1 MAMNNLAPGV
11 YSTLQD
17 LSTFV
22 DTLPSTTGFI
32 PIICESGPDNQLVR
46 VTPSTFGKHFGNPN
60 LNYTHSRDIGL
71 GPYVAKNF
79 LSESSNLYVIRC
91 LPETATYANILIETT
106 SFLIDSNDLG
116 VVPSNQTCG
125 ITVSTI
131 LNMNNQTEITG
142 ELSTGVGDT
151 SSNVSGH
158 NLLVMRGL
166 GRGEFYNNIM
176 VDINPHPN
184 STAGSIETYFNSR
197 DGIYIIDIYQL
208 QKHTNRVVTQD
219 TTTGNDYADYALVE
233 TFEVSFDPEAKDEN
247 TDSQFIQDVI
257 NNYSNLIRVECSKSI
272 LKEMARRQKLSA
284 GHKLTM
290 DFSTGFVNSHNGV
303 SDAFELSYGVSLE
316 NGSSGPLFNKYGIVD
331 STATVGSATN
341 ILAAA
346 YAGTLASAVDGT
358 SSPLVEV
365 FDTENF
371 QFDVVFDAGYPIEV
385 KTKIVELTSTRRDC
399 IAIVDNGDH
408 YSATV
413 AEAKRVSGAT
423 LAFNTPYAAIYE
435 PYTKVYDV
443 YTGSDIFMPPSFHM
457 AKIIG
462 FNDKNSEI
470 WYPLAGFNRAMI
482 QNIKEMRY
490 NPSLADRENF
500 IKYNLNP
507 IVRFTT
513 GYSVFSQRTTYRT
526 ASALQEIHIIRLQMF
541 IDRSLKQFC
550 KNFIFEL
557 NDDNTRSKVRAEI
570 STFLAEIKSKRA
582 LESFSVSTPT
592 SDYDIKRR
600 RISVNI
606 TLKPTRSVEQIF
618 LNYFI
623 V

>member
-1 MAMNNLAPGV
+1 MAINNLAPGV

-22 DTLPSTTGFI
+22 DTLPSTTGFVA
-32 PIICESGPDNQLVR
+32 IICESGIDNQLVR
-46 VTPSTFGKHFGNPN
+46 VTPSTFGKHYGNPN
-60 LNYTHSRDIGL
+60 LNYTNSRDIGL

-91 LPETATYANILIETT
+91 LPASATYANLLIETDD
-106 SFLIDSNDLG
+106 FLVDSDDNG
-116 VVPSNQTCG
+116 VVPSDQTCG
-125 ITVSTI
+125 ITVSSITSMNTQNEI
-131 LNMNNQTEITG
+131 LG
-142 ELSTGVGDT
+142 RLSTGVGDT
-151 SSNVSGH
+151 STNVSGY
-158 NLLVMRGL
+158 NLLAIRGL

-176 VDINPHPN
+176 IDINPHPN
-184 STAGSIETYFNSR
+184 SSGTFNSR
-197 DGIYIIDIYQL
+197 EGIYIVDIYQL
-208 QKHTNRVVTQD
+208 QKYTNRVVTQD
-219 TTTGNDYADYALVE
+219 TTTGTTYADYALVE

-247 TDSQFIQDVI
+247 IDSLFIQDVI
-257 NNYSNLIRVECSKSI
+257 NNYSNLVRVECAKSV
-272 LKEMARRQKLSA
+272 LKEMARRQKLA
-284 GHKLTM
+284 TGQKLTI

-303 SDAFELSYGVSLE
+303 DDAFELSYGVSLE
-316 NGSSGPLFNKYGIVD
+316 NGSSGGLFDKYGVVVSD
-331 STATVGSATN
+331 SSSNESATD

-346 YAGTLASAVDGT
+346 YAGTLPSSIDGT

-371 QFDVVFDAGYPIEV
+371 QFDVVFDAGYPINV
-385 KTKIVELTSTRRDC
+385 KTMIVELTSTRRDC
-399 IAIVDNGDH
+399 LAIIDNGDH
-408 YSATV
+408 YSASA
-413 AEAKRVSGAT
+413 AETQRKSGDT
-423 LAFNTPYAAIYE
+423 LAYNTPYAALYE

-457 AKIIG
+457 AKIVG
-462 FNDKNSEI
+462 YNDKNSEL
-470 WYPLAGFNRAMI
+470 WYPLAGFNRAVI
-482 QNIKEMRY
+482 QNIKEMRF

-557 NDDNTRSKVRAEI
+557 NDETTRSRVRAEI
-570 STFLAEIKSKRA
+570 TTFLAEIKSKRA
-582 LESFSVSTPT
+582 LESFSVSTPS

-618 LNYFI
+618 LNYYI

>member
-1 MAMNNLAPGV
+1 MAINNLAPGV

-32 PIICESGPDNQLVR
+32 PIICESGPDNQLIR
-46 VTPSTFGKHFGNPN
+46 VTPSTFGKNFGNPN
-60 LNYTHSRDIGL
+60 LNYTNSRDVGL

-91 LPETATYANILIETT
+91 LPESATYANILIETDD
-106 SFLIDSNDLG
+106 FLVDSNDLG
-116 VVPSNQTCG
+116 VVPSDQTCG

-131 LNMNNQTEITG
+131 LNMNNQNELLG
-142 ELSTGVGDT
+142 QLSTGVGDT
-151 SSNVSGH
+151 SSNVGGY
-158 NLLVMRGL
+158 NLLIMRGL
-166 GRGEFYNNIM
+166 GRGEFYNNLM

-184 STAGSIETYFNSR
+184 ASVTNFNFR
-197 DGIYIIDIYQL
+197 EGIYIIDIYQL
-208 QKHTNRVVTQD
+208 QKYTNRVVTQD
-219 TTTGNDYADYALVE
+219 TTTGTDYADYSLVE

-272 LKEMARRQKLSA
+272 LKEIARRQKLAS
-284 GHKLTM
+284 GQTLTM
-290 DFSTGFVNSHNGV
+290 DFSTGFINSHNGV
-303 SDAFELSYGVSLE
+303 DDAFELSYGISLE
-316 NGSSGPLFNKYGIVD
+316 NGSSGPLFNKYGIVID
-331 STATVGSATN
+331 STSSSETATD

-346 YAGTLASAVDGT
+346 YAGTLPSAIDGT

-371 QFDVVFDAGYPIEV
+371 QFDIVFDAGYPIDV

-399 IAIVDNGDH
+399 LAIIDNGDH
-408 YSATV
+408 YSASV
-413 AEAKRVSGAT
+413 AETKRVSGDT
-423 LAFNTPYAAIYE
+423 LAYNTPYAALYE

-457 AKIIG
+457 AKIVG
-462 FNDKNSEI
+462 YNDKNSEL
-470 WYPLAGFNRAMI
+470 WYPLAGFNRAVI

-557 NDDNTRSKVRAEI
+557 NDETTRSKVRAEI
-570 STFLAEIKSKRA
+570 TTFLAEIKSKRA
-582 LESFSVSTPT
+582 LESFSVSTPAT
-592 SDYDIKRR
+592 EYDIKRR